1 MLSEYLNKYIQSQS
15 EYIKQNGYGYGQVEP
30 NHLTAQST
38 KAIYAQLPAKK
49 DITILENGQ
58 FAKYDMQNECVD
70 FNGDGEWLLVYNEV
84 KLYRDGQVDAEF
96 ALIADNYQARV
107 YSPSSGEGKDAQSRY
122 YNGKDDKQNDI
133 EDVTAA
139 PDMYEPHY
147 NEDPFHF
154 EQAYKHKMMYELG
167 GGTDA
172 KSAKVNSMVPRLFK
186 TYVGDIFTTNM
197 LKDTEIA
204 LGDKLTPGASN
215 GILAKDG
222 ADSADMQWKVVKI
235 YTMPDGQPGVK
246 LQRIK

>member
-1 MLSEYLNKYIQSQS
+1 MLKDYLNKYIQSQS
-15 EYIKQNGYGYGQVEP
+15 EYIKTNGYGYGQVEP

-49 DITILENGQ
+49 EITILENGQ
-58 FAKYDMQNECVD
+58 FAKYDMQHECVD
-70 FNGDGEWLLVYNEV
+70 FNGDGEWLLVYNEI
-84 KLYRDGQVDAEF
+84 KLYREEQVDAEF

-107 YSPSSGEGKDAQSRY
+107 YSPSAGQGKDTQARY
-122 YNGKDDKQNDI
+122 YNGKDSDQNDI
-133 EDVTAA
+133 EDVTAG
-139 PDMYEPHY
+139 PDMYESHY

-154 EQAYKHKMMYELG
+154 EQAYKHRMMYELD

-172 KSAKVNSMVPRLFK
+172 KSTKVNSMVPRLFK

-197 LKDTEIA
+197 FKETEVA
-204 LGDKLTPGASN
+204 LGDKFTPGETD
-215 GILAKDG
+215 GILTKTG
-222 ADSADMQWKVVKI
+222 ADEADMQWKAVKI